1 MMDREAGAASCN
13 SPPPP
18 PPFRIYASLFDA
30 PLSFSPLPFCTSLS
44 LFLSLSNNWKFFR
57 NSLSRNGS
65 VFFQRRKVKAFGIHE
80 ETRDGINSGGPS
92 LEIYERPVLEHSKE
106 TARKLG
112 MDFDLFF
119 SSSPEFRRGKFLRS
133 REREREIAF
142 HVSFS
147 LAALRERAKPFIP
160 GSLLKSRVS
169 GTVSMVH
176 DTSRKLN
183 RSRGRVITSRLL
195 ERKKKKKAA
204 VCWGGEE

>member
-44 LFLSLSNNWKFFR
+44 LFFFLYRIIGNFSEILSLEMVPF
-57 NSLSRNGS
+57 
-65 VFFQRRKVKAFGIHE
+65 FFQRRKVKAFGIHE

-147 LAALRERAKPFIP
+147 LAALRESEAFYSWKSFKEP
-160 GSLLKSRVS
+160 SLW
-169 GTVSMVH
+169 
-176 DTSRKLN
+176 N
-183 RSRGRVITSRLL
+183 RFDGP
-195 ERKKKKKAA
+195 
-204 VCWGGEE
+204 

>member
-1 MMDREAGAASCN
+1 MNGPFWNIRRKQREN
-13 SPPPP
+13 SEW
-18 PPFRIYASLFDA
+18 ISI
-30 PLSFSPLPFCTSLS
+30 SFSLLLPNLDAE
-44 LFLSLSNNWKFFR
+44 N
-57 NSLSRNGS
+57 
-65 VFFQRRKVKAFGIHE
+65 
-80 ETRDGINSGGPS
+80 
-92 LEIYERPVLEHSKE
+92 
-106 TARKLG
+106 
-112 MDFDLFF
+112 F
-119 SSSPEFRRGKFLRS
+119 SD

-204 VCWGGEE
+204 VCWGGEEIKEGKKKEGCSRKIFAL

>member
-1 MMDREAGAASCN
+1 MDREAGAASCN

-133 REREREIAF
+133 RERERDRLSRF
-142 HVSFS
+142 VFS
-147 LAALRERAKPFIP
+147 RRLKRER
-160 GSLLKSRVS
+160 SLLF
-169 GTVSMVH
+169 
-176 DTSRKLN
+176 
-183 RSRGRVITSRLL
+183 L
-195 ERKKKKKAA
+195 E
-204 VCWGGEE
+204 VF

>member
-1 MMDREAGAASCN
+1 MNGPFWNIRRKQREN
-13 SPPPP
+13 SEW
-18 PPFRIYASLFDA
+18 ISI
-30 PLSFSPLPFCTSLS
+30 SFSLLLPNLDAE
-44 LFLSLSNNWKFFR
+44 N
-57 NSLSRNGS
+57 
-65 VFFQRRKVKAFGIHE
+65 
-80 ETRDGINSGGPS
+80 
-92 LEIYERPVLEHSKE
+92 
-106 TARKLG
+106 
-112 MDFDLFF
+112 F
-119 SSSPEFRRGKFLRS
+119 SD

-195 ERKKKKKAA
+195 ERKKKKKKAA
-204 VCWGGEE
+204 VCWEGRNKGREKEGGMLAKDLRSLILPILCPNDLKTRAYASGSP

>member
-1 MMDREAGAASCN
+1 MV
-13 SPPPP
+13 
-18 PPFRIYASLFDA
+18 PF
-30 PLSFSPLPFCTSLS
+30 
-44 LFLSLSNNWKFFR
+44 
-57 NSLSRNGS
+57 
-65 VFFQRRKVKAFGIHE
+65 FFQGRKVKAFGIHE

-147 LAALRERAKPFIP
+147 LAALRESEAFYSWKSFKEP
-160 GSLLKSRVS
+160 SLW
-169 GTVSMVH
+169 
-176 DTSRKLN
+176 N
-183 RSRGRVITSRLL
+183 RFDGP
-195 ERKKKKKAA
+195 
-204 VCWGGEE
+204 

>member
-1 MMDREAGAASCN
+1 MV
-13 SPPPP
+13 
-18 PPFRIYASLFDA
+18 PF
-30 PLSFSPLPFCTSLS
+30 
-44 LFLSLSNNWKFFR
+44 
-57 NSLSRNGS
+57 
-65 VFFQRRKVKAFGIHE
+65 FFQRRKVKAFGIHE

-147 LAALRERAKPFIP
+147 LAALRESEAFYSWKSFKEP
-160 GSLLKSRVS
+160 SLW
-169 GTVSMVH
+169 
-176 DTSRKLN
+176 N
-183 RSRGRVITSRLL
+183 RFDGP
-195 ERKKKKKAA
+195 
-204 VCWGGEE
+204 

>member
-1 MMDREAGAASCN
+1 MDREAGAASSN

-30 PLSFSPLPFCTSLS
+30 PLAPLSLS
-44 LFLSLSNNWKFFR
+44 LLCLPLFLSLSNNWKFFR

-133 REREREIAF
+133 RERERDRLSRF
-142 HVSFS
+142 VFS
-147 LAALRERAKPFIP
+147 RRLKRER
-160 GSLLKSRVS
+160 SLLF
-169 GTVSMVH
+169 
-176 DTSRKLN
+176 
-183 RSRGRVITSRLL
+183 L
-195 ERKKKKKAA
+195 E
-204 VCWGGEE
+204 VF

>member
-1 MMDREAGAASCN
+1 MLHSR
-13 SPPPP
+13 
-18 PPFRIYASLFDA
+18 L
-30 PLSFSPLPFCTSLS
+30 SLS
-44 LFLSLSNNWKFFR
+44 LSFAFLSFFLYRIIGNFSEILSLEMAVPFF
-57 NSLSRNGS
+57 SGKS
-65 VFFQRRKVKAFGIHE
+65 AFGIHE

-204 VCWGGEE
+204 VCWGGEEIKEGKKKEGCSRKIFAL

>member
-1 MMDREAGAASCN
+1 MV
-13 SPPPP
+13 
-18 PPFRIYASLFDA
+18 PF
-30 PLSFSPLPFCTSLS
+30 FSGKS
-44 LFLSLSNNWKFFR
+44 
-57 NSLSRNGS
+57 
-65 VFFQRRKVKAFGIHE
+65 AFGIHE

-195 ERKKKKKAA
+195 ERKKKKAA
-204 VCWGGEE
+204 VCREGRNKGREKEGGMLAKDLRSLILPILCPNDLKTRAYASGSR